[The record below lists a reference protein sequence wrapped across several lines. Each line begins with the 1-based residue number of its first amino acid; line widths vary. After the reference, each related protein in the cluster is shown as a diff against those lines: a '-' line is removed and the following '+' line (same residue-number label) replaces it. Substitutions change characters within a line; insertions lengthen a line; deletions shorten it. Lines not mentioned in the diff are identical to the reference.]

1 MLAERG
7 KTRHAQHAAD
17 KRAIEPHTKR
27 RKRQQIYMPDEPRER
42 HVHKR
47 GRRAVHQ
54 DKIRD
59 RTAGMAQ
66 QRPVILWFPASE
78 VHAREKQSQ
87 KNHAQQPQKYHVV
100 LRAPTELRDEFH
112 AQPLAD
118 ARDAKA
124 DEARSKADV
133 VEVKTLMNPDS
144 VPRDGRDEKADG
156 HAASQHRGKAPRARQ
171 MHEPEAH
178 KRRQTRSKQRLID
191 VFGKRLALKPRVEPA
206 AEKHGQNV

>member
-1 MLAERG
+1 MQKSCDHAPEGAELAGDRRKPRAKQHRKQRTRRGQRHGDKKALCQHRARHHRKHIFGVLAERG
-7 KTRHAQHAAD
+7 KARHAQHAAD

-27 RKRQQIYMPDEPRER
+27 RRCQQIYMPDEPRER

-54 DKIRD
+54 DKVRD

-66 QRPVILWFPASE
+66 KRPVVSRFSASE
-78 VHAREKQSQ
+78 IHARKKQPQ

-100 LRAPTELRDEFH
+100 LCAPPELRDKLH
-112 AQPLAD
+112 AQSLAD

-133 VEVKTLMNPDS
+133 V
-144 VPRDGRDEKADG
+144 
-156 HAASQHRGKAPRARQ
+156 
-171 MHEPEAH
+171 
-178 KRRQTRSKQRLID
+178 
-191 VFGKRLALKPRVEPA
+191 
-206 AEKHGQNV
+206 